1 MSMIMVN
8 NIIND
13 RVDVTIPETTASGG
27 NASAKY
33 VTRAVT
39 LASGFD
45 AKGVKIMF
53 DANMQSGTSFD
64 VFVKIL
70 AADDV
75 SAFGTKPWIQ
85 VPNIDNVTKNS
96 SSYTDFIEQNYFL
109 DNISYTS
116 NGIIHNSFQTF
127 AVKVVMYSG
136 TPAIIPQIKN
146 FRAIATS

>member
-1 MSMIMVN
+1 
-8 NIIND
+8 
-13 RVDVTIPETTASGG
+13 
-27 NASAKY
+27 
-33 VTRAVT
+33 
-39 LASGFD
+39 
-45 AKGVKIMF
+45 
-53 DANMQSGTSFD
+53 
-64 VFVKIL
+64 L

-75 SAFGTKPWIQ
+75 GDFEAKPWIQ
-85 VPNIDNVTKNS
+85 VPNTDSVVRNS

-136 TPAIIPQIKN
+136 TPAIIPQLRN